1 LASFPPRWP
10 FPRGDLYHWI
20 PLLNRFDFILEKFN
34 QEYGLSI
41 GPQTRSFGRKL
52 LERAA
57 AEEITTGVI
66 LGTSTV
72 ELDAAD
78 SGDEGD
84 KHLACSTLVFSRML
98 LENCGNRSLYN
109 SSDRLG
115 DILNTTD
122 LSLLASALH
131 LAVRLAQ
138 RYHAS
143 RQRGTNASQHLN
155 TALLASHYNIELEKV
170 QKLANPFVK
179 SLPLTFMGPD
189 LPSTP
194 VTPPTV
200 KGKEKAQ
207 SHSVNITNPSDM
219 LAVATDES
227 SVTSGSSTY
236 DAAKDGTNHGSWE
249 DWGGVV
255 MRYYHTSESS
265 SEEKKPTTTTTVSPM
280 TPTPVRRPSGL
291 SRQSRTLASDESIEV
306 PTAAPVAKPEESTSG
321 GLRTITIPFATIS
334 TTPIEE
340 IIESYICD
348 LPKEH
353 HYELLTRLRTAY
365 ALTTSLETRQQILG
379 IRLLAITN
387 LAYLYPET
395 LFQQKIL
402 QLDSDEPRRLQMAY
416 QLTDLIHPPGNRGKV
431 PTKLQTLALGTLEAF
446 SKHKTKAS
454 DVCAALNIN
463 VKHGVLFYAL
473 RKAAAELAVEDVSG
487 DGLEGDEWR
496 EALCSLLD
504 ALPASTPRTG
514 ETLIAAG
521 LLEILIEILT
531 LRTAKAERT
540 FPRILT
546 FLNTIIYSVRDAF
559 QTLANS
565 KGLDTISD
573 LIAYEVQSSLT
584 RAENGDGLPWNVR
597 NHVTDY
603 RIPFY
608 QQQTLRWLFKFV
620 NHMMSH
626 GNGNFDR
633 LLRNLIDSSQLLGG
647 LRKVIVNA
655 KIFGSSVWSG
665 AVNIMSAFIHN
676 EPTSYAVIAEAGLSK
691 GFLEAITAR
700 PVSDPNG
707 SDSDSQ
713 RVPSLHSPIT
723 SGQFN
728 IEAVEDFSPDD
739 FKARIE
745 SLGNNFLAQ
754 GILPATDA
762 IVTIPQAFGAICLN
776 NAGMNLFLKSDALDK
791 FFEIFES
798 PEHVRS
804 MNLEGELARL
814 LGSSFDELVRHHPR
828 LRRGVLVSVIGML
841 GRVGYL
847 CTFHPNKLSAGAKLF
862 PEEKDTESVDST
874 QRVTEKEQDSATQ
887 PSSIMGSTNEADGVD
902 AMTDVTY
909 SSRSETLQTN
919 KEASSSSTIEVGQIK
934 EDEKHEPTTSTYI
947 NVAMKFLAGF
957 FENSNLCAPFIES
970 GGFEFILDFVTIPS
984 LPYDFSNHPACQELA
999 RVAHMLAEQKP
1010 HLVLPS
1016 IVKLA
1021 QRATDDLDALTG
1033 NAGDDAAFLEYTT
1046 PVPTKSNG
1054 RDSNEKPKTLINGT
1068 EIVKALVNVN
1078 TLSVILHET
1087 FSQPIFNSRTSHAL
1101 FSQLNL
1107 ADMYVTLVKS
1117 LGRLQRF
1124 CVWEEILLQ
1133 NSIPE
1138 KWREATRFKGYSM
1151 GGVEEADDIFDFIH
1165 RAESIDD
1172 APFEEADTVLGP
1184 STISVS
1190 GQSVSANISLAS
1202 KKASKAPLSKEERTD
1217 QFRNSRT
1224 LRFLLSQVPS
1234 LVVPFFQALGKSLI
1248 AKRRPEAYARQNA
1261 YMVAKAISEAVLDQL
1276 RYGAPRKS
1284 ESLKDRFAYYIV
1296 ILTSISQLIIEGI
1309 YKPPQKWEGQPLK
1322 GDLANS
1328 KITGPIDRP
1337 HPHCL
1342 ILVLQAFKDG
1352 GGLIAMNE
1360 LLSEFLEEVKSFSDP
1375 TNMIDV
1381 GDRAARLNSAYRGIK
1396 IILNFYAQIT
1406 TSKSIL
1412 DASQTTP
1419 LTSHDRGHMHFFSP
1433 SQFLVELRMAVLP
1446 VVRSIWEPADFM
1458 EKASGP
1464 IVKSTIDIL
1473 RTILEGADEQGAFRR
1488 GDKFPARGKAPFK
1501 IYPLRSDSL
1510 TFLTTKGYEPGL
1522 AREAL
1527 YRCMNVQNTAEE
1539 YCRAQKLI
1547 SKVSPNPI
1555 PSYDQEKPKSPSPV
1569 QTPNR
1574 EGSEATIPDP
1584 THFGE
1589 GDETA
1594 QAPELAS
1601 TVESLVRTAS
1611 DIDIDETGH
1620 ESSAL
1625 DPIPPPPAPAVPP
1638 ETGQDLVG
1646 MNMNTDNLLHLT
1658 QILGTDH
1665 GITQAASGS
1674 GKATPSAQHNLTE
1687 TRKISDMVTLND
1699 LDDNRASIKS
1709 NLIDR
1714 ALDVLN
1720 THGELTFELSDL
1732 ITAAA
1737 SKPADAASMRRE
1749 IGEILVQSLISFHM
1763 DEDFRS
1769 AGKKIAAHANLLALV
1784 LQDPLFYEATL
1795 DELKSNFSS
1804 LLGFIKIF
1812 PDQAA
1817 EESSPWIGQIL
1828 LIVEKILAEDVQPS
1842 QIQWTPPPPDNLEPG
1857 GSVIKME
1864 ESLVPMDEKVQL
1876 FEAILEILPR
1886 IGKDESLVL
1895 SVIRTLVILTR
1906 NRDVAAR
1913 LGEKRNIQ
1921 RLFVMIK
1928 QLAGITHERVQSSFM
1943 LLLRHIVEDEQ
1954 IIRQI
1959 MRSEI
1964 IANFETRPSRT
1975 TDTNGYVRQM
1985 YHLALRSPKI
1995 FVEVT
2000 SETLEIAKY
2009 DPTQRPQ
2016 ILSLKAEIQS
2026 TKDFEASS
2034 SNNTKSPIEATKTT
2048 EIQIHDDDKPSTTED
2063 IKNNSQ
2069 KPKVN
2074 EIKAPVVEYPSGV
2087 IHYLLCELLSY
2098 KDVEDKE
2105 HVAPGKETTE
2115 VLSSSPVTQT
2125 GGPASPRLTSVD
2137 SIFVTDKKH
2146 EKPEFRAEQHPIYIH
2161 RCFILQCLAELL
2173 HCYNRTKI
2181 EFINFSR
2188 KADPQA
2194 MTPSKPRSGVLNY
2207 LLNDVVPVGTLNHDE
2222 SITFRKKSSMSNWAM
2237 SAIVSLCLRT
2247 NENGYERKRGSLD
2260 DDEETDL
2267 VFVRKFVLEHALK
2280 AYKDANLSDEPLDVK
2295 YARLL
2300 SLADLFNRLLSGKLV
2315 QNPAQHSND
2324 LTNGPQKT
2332 IAKLMFEKNFISALT
2347 SSIAEI
2353 DLNFPG
2359 SRRTVKYI
2367 LRPLKQL
2374 TQTAIVLSETSS
2386 ISSTPGQT
2394 DEDEISTASS
2404 VSEVTEEREETP
2416 DLFRNST
2423 LGMFEPNREE
2433 DSSSESSDG
2442 DEDEDMYDE
2451 YEEEGLQYGDDME
2464 RDGDEVI
2471 SDEEEIEG
2479 VGPMEGMP
2487 GDTGMDVEVVIGDGD
2502 DEPTDD
2508 DDDEDDSDDMDDED
2522 DVEVNDEITGDS
2534 ENDSLAEGEDEEWRD
2549 EDGDEEHGLQDPES
2563 AVRDIAREYG
2573 EAEAA
2578 LQHLDNSTFRR
2589 DLDGYMEDVARDDDD
2604 DEGG

>member
-1 LASFPPRWP
+1 MF
-10 FPRGDLYHWI
+10 
-20 PLLNRFDFILEKFN
+20 
-34 QEYGLSI
+34 
-41 GPQTRSFGRKL
+41 
-52 LERAA
+52 
-57 AEEITTGVI
+57 
-66 LGTSTV
+66 LGTSTE
-72 ELDAAD
+72 ELDPAD
-78 SGDEGD
+78 SHEEAD
-84 KHLACSTLVFSRML
+84 KHLVDSILVFSRML

-115 DILNTTD
+115 DLLNTTD
-122 LSLLASALH
+122 LSLLTSALH

-143 RQRGTNASQHLN
+143 RQRGANASQHLN

-179 SLPLTFMGPD
+179 SLPLTLVGPD

-194 VTPPTV
+194 VTPSTA
-200 KGKEKAQ
+200 KGKERAQ
-207 SHSVNITNPSDM
+207 SNPVTITHPSDM
-219 LAVATDES
+219 LAVATAEAS
-227 SVTSGSSTY
+227 FAIGSSPH
-236 DAAKDGTNHGSWE
+236 DANKDGTDHGSWE

-255 MRYYHTSESS
+255 MRYYHTSEPSR
-265 SEEKKPTTTTTVSPM
+265 EEKKPTTFATISPM

-291 SRQSRTLASDESIEV
+291 SRQSRILASDEVSEF
-306 PTAAPVAKPEESTSG
+306 PTAAPVAKPEESTAG

-334 TTPIEE
+334 TTSIEE
-340 IIESYICD
+340 IIESYIVD

-365 ALTTSLETRQQILG
+365 ALSASLETRQQILG

-431 PTKLQTLALGTLEAF
+431 PKKLQTLALGTLEAF
-446 SKHKTKAS
+446 SKHKTKAP

-473 RKAAAELAVEDVSG
+473 RKAVAELAVEDVPG
-487 DGLEGDEWR
+487 DGYRKAAVELGVEDDGLEGDEWR

-521 LLEILIEILT
+521 LLDILIEILT
-531 LRTAKAERT
+531 LRTSKAERT

-573 LIAYEVQSSLT
+573 LIAYEVQSSLK
-584 RAENGDGLPWNVR
+584 RAQNGNCLPPNVR
-597 NHVTDY
+597 NHATDY
-603 RIPFY
+603 QIPFF

-633 LLRNLIDSSQLLGG
+633 LLRNLIDSSQLLSG
-647 LRKVIVNA
+647 LRQVIVNA

-691 GFLEAITAR
+691 GFLEAITAH
-700 PVSDPNG
+700 PLTDIDPNG
-707 SDSDSQ
+707 ADSDSQ
-713 RVPSLHSPIT
+713 RLGSLPSIIL
-723 SGQFN
+723 SGQSDT
-728 IEAVEDFSPDD
+728 EAVEGSGPDD
-739 FKARIE
+739 SEKARVKLLE
-745 SLGNNFLAQ
+745 GSVRAE

-798 PEHVRS
+798 PEHVKS

-814 LGSSFDELVRHHPR
+814 LGTSFDELVRHHPR

-841 GRVGYL
+841 GRVGHL
-847 CTFHPNKLSAGAKLF
+847 CTFHPSKLAAGAKLWA
-862 PEEKDTESVDST
+862 EGKDAEVVDSAR
-874 QRVTEKEQDSATQ
+874 RVTEKEQDSATQ
-887 PSSIMGSTNEADGVD
+887 PSSNVGRTNEVDGVD
-902 AMTDVTY
+902 VMTDVTY
-909 SSRSETLQTN
+909 SSGSGTMQTN
-919 KEASSSSTIEVGQIK
+919 KETGPSIVIDVGQLK
-934 EDEKHEPTTSTYI
+934 EDEKLGPTTPTYI

-957 FENSNLCAPFIES
+957 FENSTLCAAFIEM
-970 GGFEFILDFVTIPS
+970 GGFEFVLDFVTIPS
-984 LPYDFSNHPACQELA
+984 LPYDFSNHPACQEFA
-999 RVAHMLAEQKP
+999 RVVHMLVEQKP

-1021 QRATDDLDALTG
+1021 QSAADDLDALTDS
-1033 NAGDDAAFLEYTT
+1033 AGDAAAFSEYTT

-1054 RDSNEKPKTLINGT
+1054 CDTNEKPKPPMDGT
-1068 EIVKALVNVN
+1068 KTVKALVNIN
-1078 TLSVILHET
+1078 TLFVILHET
-1087 FSQPIFNSRTSHAL
+1087 FSQPIFDARNSHAF

-1107 ADMYVTLVKS
+1107 ADMYVTLTKS
-1117 LGRLQRF
+1117 LGRLQRA

-1138 KWREATRFKGYSM
+1138 KWREATRFKGFGIRSD
-1151 GGVEEADDIFDFIH
+1151 EADDIFDFIQ

-1172 APFEEADTVLGP
+1172 TPFGEADTVLDP
-1184 STISVS
+1184 SSISFS
-1190 GQSVSANISLAS
+1190 GQSGSANVSLNS
-1202 KKASKAPLSKEERTD
+1202 KKASRGPLSKEERTA
-1217 QFRNSRT
+1217 QFKNSRT
-1224 LRFLLSQVPS
+1224 LRFLLSQVPA
-1234 LVVPFFQALGKSLI
+1234 LVVPFFHGLGKSLI
-1248 AKRRPEAYARQNA
+1248 SKRRPEAYARQNA

-1276 RYGAPRKS
+1276 RYEAPRKLGS
-1284 ESLKDRFAYYIV
+1284 RKDRFAYWIA
-1296 ILTSISQLIIEGI
+1296 ILTSISQLIIEGTFE
-1309 YKPPQKWEGQPLK
+1309 KTPKQKWEGQSLN
-1322 GDLANS
+1322 GYLADINS
-1328 KITGPIDRP
+1328 TIIGPTDRP

-1396 IILNFYAQIT
+1396 IILNFYAQIA
-1406 TSKSIL
+1406 TSKSIVE
-1412 DASQTTP
+1412 ASQTSA
-1419 LTSHDRGHMHFFSP
+1419 LTSHDRGHTHFFSP
-1433 SQFLVELRMAVLP
+1433 GQFLVELRMAVLP
-1446 VVRSIWEPADFM
+1446 VVRSIWDSDFM

-1464 IVKSTIDIL
+1464 IVKSTIEIL
-1473 RTILEGADEQGAFRR
+1473 RTVLEGTEEMGAFRR

-1501 IYPLRSDSL
+1501 IYSLRSDSL
-1510 TFLTTKGYEPGL
+1510 NFLTTKGYESDL

-1527 YRCMNVQNTAEE
+1527 YRCMNVQNAAEE
-1539 YCRAQKLI
+1539 YCRAQKNI
-1547 SKVSPNPI
+1547 SKVSRNPI
-1555 PSYDQEKPKSPSPV
+1555 PPYDQEKPKSPSPAR
-1569 QTPNR
+1569 TPNR
-1574 EGSEATIPDP
+1574 EDSEANIPDP
-1584 THFGE
+1584 HHVGE
-1589 GDETA
+1589 GDEAA

-1601 TVESLVRTAS
+1601 TVESLLRTAS
-1611 DIDIDETGH
+1611 DIDFGETGQ

-1625 DPIPPPPAPAVPP
+1625 EPVPPPPAPAVPP
-1638 ETGQDLVG
+1638 ETGQGLDG
-1646 MNMNTDNLLHLT
+1646 MSMNIDNLLHMT
-1658 QILGTDH
+1658 QMLGTDH
-1665 GITQAASGS
+1665 GVAQAASGS
-1674 GKATPSAQHNLTE
+1674 GEATPSAQHNLIE
-1687 TRKISDMVTLND
+1687 TRKNPDMVTLND
-1699 LDDNRASIKS
+1699 LDDERAAIKR

-1720 THGELTFELSDL
+1720 VHGELTFELSDL

-1737 SKPADAASMRRE
+1737 SKPADAATMRRE
-1749 IGEILVQSLISFHM
+1749 IGETLVQSLISFQM

-1769 AGKKIAAHANLLALV
+1769 AGKKIAAYANLLALV

-1795 DELKSNFSS
+1795 EELKSNFSS
-1804 LLGFIKIF
+1804 LLGFVKIF
-1812 PDQAA
+1812 HDQAA

-1842 QIQWTPPPPDNLEPG
+1842 QIQWTPPTVDSLEPG

-1864 ESLVPMDEKVQL
+1864 ESLVPMEEKAQL

-1895 SVIRTLVILTR
+1895 SVVRTLVILTR
-1906 NRDVAAR
+1906 NRDFAAR

-1928 QLAGITHERVQSSFM
+1928 QLAGITNERVQSSFM
-1943 LLLRHIVEDEQ
+1943 LLLRHIVEDEH

-1975 TDTNGYVRQM
+1975 TDTSGYIRQM

-1995 FVEVT
+1995 FVEV
-2000 SETLEIAKY
+2000 SNETLEITKF

-2026 TKDFEASS
+2026 TKDVEAS
-2034 SNNTKSPIEATKTT
+2034 SNNTEPATEATKTAET
-2048 EIQIHDDDKPSTTED
+2048 QVHDDDKPSTTED
-2063 IKNNSQ
+2063 MMNNSQ

-2074 EIKAPVVEYPSGV
+2074 ETKAPVVEFPSGV

-2105 HVAPGKETTE
+2105 HAAPGKETTE
-2115 VLSSSPVTQT
+2115 EFPSSPVIQI
-2125 GGPASPRLTSVD
+2125 GGPVSSRLTSVD
-2137 SIFVTDKKH
+2137 SIVAADKKH
-2146 EKPEFRAEQHPIYIH
+2146 EKPEFRTEEHPIYTH

-2222 SITFRKKSSMSNWAM
+2222 SINFRKKSNVSNWAM

-2247 NENGYERKRGSLD
+2247 NENGYEKKRGSLD

-2280 AYKDANLSDEPLDVK
+2280 AYKDANLSDEPLDIK

-2315 QNPAQHSND
+2315 QNPAQYAND
-2324 LTNGPQKT
+2324 LANGPQKT

-2359 SRRTVKYI
+2359 SKRTVKYI

-2451 YEEEGLQYGDDME
+2451 YEEEGMQYGDDME

-2487 GDTGMDVEVVIGDGD
+2487 GDTGMDVEVVIDG

-2508 DDDEDDSDDMDDED
+2508 DDDEDDSDDMDEDEA
-2522 DVEVNDEITGDS
+2522 VEVIDEITGDS

-2549 EDGDEEHGLQDPES
+2549 EDADGDLGRRLEEVERRIVGS
-2563 AVRDIAREYG
+2563 YG
-2573 EAEAA
+2573 AAEAA
-2578 LQHLDNSTFRR
+2578 LQQLEHARFVR
-2589 DLDGYMEDVARDDDD
+2589 DLDGYMEGVVRDDDDD